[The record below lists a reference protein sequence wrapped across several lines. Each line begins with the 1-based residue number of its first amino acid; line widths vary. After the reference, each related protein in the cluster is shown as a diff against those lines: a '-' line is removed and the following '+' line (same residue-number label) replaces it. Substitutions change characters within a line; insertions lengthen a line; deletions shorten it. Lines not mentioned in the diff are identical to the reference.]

1 MLLLVVWVLLVRYEV
16 VGNAFV
22 MPGPAAVWDRAVLL
36 WQSGDLQD
44 ATTTTLLRVVS
55 AWGLAV
61 LVGVTL
67 GLLLGRLRAVRLAVR
82 PVVSFF
88 FPTPKVA
95 IYPALVIL
103 FGLGSASKV
112 ALGFAEAV
120 FPIILASTAAASQIE
135 PRLVWSAR
143 GLGTSQAQ
151 VLPRVVLPAALPGI
165 LTGARIGLVGAII
178 GVFIG
183 ELIVGAD
190 GLGHL
195 MAASYRTLATA
206 EMYVAV
212 VMVSG
217 DRLRARSAV
226 PARPL
231 AAAGVEHRGGP
242 LTLGPVPSVHGR
254 PAAAPCVRRRG
265 SVCGPG
271 PARLRPRR
279 ARSVGEPRREPAAL
293 RSAREGPPAAA

>member
-1 MLLLVVWVLLVRYEV
+1 MSSTRAQAQVEKTPDAPAGEPRPVERPTDERRPSAGGRALSVLAWLALRLYPIALLLVIWLLLVRYEV

-22 MPGPAAVWDRAVLL
+22 MPGPLAVWNSAVLA
-36 WQSGDLQD
+36 WQSGALQD
-44 ATTTTLLRVVS
+44 AAATTLFRVVA
-55 AWGLAV
+55 AWGLAFV
-61 LVGVTL
+61 VGVTL

-82 PVVSFF
+82 PLVSFF

-120 FPIILASTAAASQIE
+120 FPIVLATAAAASQIE

-143 GLGTSQAQ
+143 GLGTSQAA

-212 VMVSG
+212 VLVSIIG
-217 DRLRARSAV
+217 FVLDRLFLLARS
-226 PARPL
+226 
-231 AAAGVEHRGGP
+231 
-242 LTLGPVPSVHGR
+242 
-254 PAAAPCVRRRG
+254 
-265 SVCGPG
+265 
-271 PARLRPRR
+271 RLL
-279 ARSVGEPRREPAAL
+279 VW
-293 RSAREGPPAAA
+293 SAEADH